1 MRREVI
7 VTIFCAARMSGLELH
22 FAAGDNEFARERQ
35 VMDFRDLD
43 GILLFGRHIFS
54 GHGLELLL
62 HVATAVAGVDGRVFL
77 FAEFVD
83 DGGVVRSKVDEH
95 GQLHE
100 RPEVEYGGE
109 CYDQCDA
116 HGAKVQQTCDWMSME
131 KVRFVSELG
140 APQFSDSRQVS
151 ACG

>member
-7 VTIFCAARMSGLELH
+7 VMIFCAARMSGSGKQFTLRQEK
-22 FAAGDNEFARERQ
+22 FTRQRQ
-35 VMDFRDLD
+35 VVDFGKLD
-43 GILLFGRHIFS
+43 GALLFCGDVVS
-54 GHGLELLL
+54 GNIVELRL
-62 HVATAVAGVDGRVFL
+62 HVAAAVAGIDGRVFL